1 MRFLKHSFIQH
12 YLLNITTLLARDPS
26 VKQKFLSQ
34 RSSPSTGETDNKHSK
49 LQKMLEGDESSV
61 KNEKFFK
68 GRQAQK
74 AEWEGL
80 QDAVLKGGT
89 GVSIRLT
96 EKAATEQTEVD

>member
-1 MRFLKHSFIQH
+1 
-12 YLLNITTLLARDPS
+12 
-26 VKQKFLSQ
+26 
-34 RSSPSTGETDNKHSK
+34 
-49 LQKMLEGDESSV
+49 MLEGDESSV

-68 GRQAQK
+68 GRQARK

-96 EKAATEQTEVD
+96 EKAATEQTGSRLRR